1 MSVKTLRPIV
11 LLAVLLWAGN
21 VLAQTNEPPVA
32 VNTAMVPTLRPS
44 SKDSWVK
51 RHDGFVKIAQ
61 QGDVQLLFMGD
72 SITDFWRDRGSNVW
86 NKVYARRQAAN
97 FGISGDRTQHV
108 LWRIDNGELENIHPK
123 VVVLMIGT
131 NNTGKEKDGKPRN
144 SVPEALAGVEAVVND
159 IRARLPDSKILLLGI
174 FPRGDFDNPQ
184 RAQVALINTV
194 LPKLDDGKMVKYL
207 DIGSHFLD
215 AGGTLSTNIMPD
227 LLHPNEKGYQIWA
240 DAMEPTLAKMLK

>member
-1 MSVKTLRPIV
+1 MKVKTLRPIV
-11 LLAVLLWAGN
+11 SLAVLLWAGN
-21 VLAQTNEPPVA
+21 VLAQTNEPSAA
-32 VNTAMVPTLRPS
+32 VNTAIVPTLRPS

-51 RHDGFVKIAQ
+51 RHDDFVKIAQ
-61 QGDVQLLFMGD
+61 QGGVDLLFMGD
-72 SITDFWRDRGSNVW
+72 SITDFWRNRGSNVW
-86 NKVYARRQAAN
+86 NKVYAPRHAAN

-159 IRARLPDSKILLLGI
+159 IRARLPDSKILLLGL
-174 FPRGDFDNPQ
+174 FPRGTFDDPQ

-194 LPKLDDGKMVKYL
+194 LAKLDDGKMVKYL
-207 DIGSHFLD
+207 DIAPHFLETD
-215 AGGTLSTNIMPD
+215 GTLPRSIMPD
-227 LLHPNEKGYQIWA
+227 LLHPNEHGYQIWA
-240 DAMEPTLAKMLK
+240 DAMEPTLSEMLK